1 MWGDNMADVT
11 MPAVPDFL
19 KEDTDTIHARMLSK
33 APSDV
38 STMEGDFFWS
48 ITRPVA
54 EEEYKH
60 RQLMMAFIKLVYLQS
75 SYDGYLDLVG
85 AAIGVIRKDA
95 TKTKDTIKIRGVSG
109 TVIQSGKIAST
120 VSTEDNRSIEFQLI
134 ETKTIDDTGIVE
146 IQVECTEAG
155 TVGNVKANTITILT
169 TPINGVQSMVNDHD
183 FTSGTDVESNDDY
196 RGRILE
202 KLQKPETSGNKAQ
215 YKNWAKEV
223 LGVGDAKVFPLWNGN
238 GTVKVVIINSNKRA
252 ADSELVQKVKDYID
266 PEPEGKGEGQAPI
279 GAVCTVVSAVEKA
292 MNITAKVVL
301 ASGYTL
307 QQAQDNFDEAI
318 QKYLSDLAF
327 NSTYISYAKVGGIL
341 LSTDGIVDYDS
352 DSLTLN
358 NGTANIPLNDE
369 EIPVVGTISLGV

>member
-1 MWGDNMADVT
+1 MWGDNMADLT

-33 APSDV
+33 APSDI

-60 RQLMMAFIKLVYLQS
+60 RQLMMAFIKLVYLGT
-75 SYDGYLDLVG
+75 SYDGYLDLIG

-95 TKTKDTIKIRGVSG
+95 TKTKDTIKIKGVSG
-109 TVIQSGKIAST
+109 TVIQNGKIAST
-120 VSTEDNRSIEFQLI
+120 VSTEDNRSIEFQFL
-134 ETKTIDDTGIVE
+134 ESKTIDDTAIVE

-169 TPINGVQSMVNDHD
+169 TPINGVQSIGNDHD
-183 FTSGTDVESNDDY
+183 FISGTDVESNDDY
-196 RGRILE
+196 KKRILE
-202 KLQKPETSGNKAQ
+202 KMQKPETSANKAQ

-223 LGVGDAKVFPLWNGN
+223 TGVGDAKVFPLWNGN
-238 GTVKVVIINSNKRA
+238 GTVKVVIINANKKA

-292 MNITAKVVL
+292 MNITATVVL
-301 ASGYTL
+301 ANGYTL
-307 QQAQDNFDEAI
+307 QQAQDNFDTVFE
-318 QKYLSDLAF
+318 KYLNDLAF
-327 NSTYISYAKVGGIL
+327 NDTYVSYAKVGGIL
-341 LSTDGIVDYDS
+341 LSAGGIVDYS
-352 DSLTLN
+352 NLTLN

-369 EIPVVGTISLGV
+369 EIPVVGTVDLQI